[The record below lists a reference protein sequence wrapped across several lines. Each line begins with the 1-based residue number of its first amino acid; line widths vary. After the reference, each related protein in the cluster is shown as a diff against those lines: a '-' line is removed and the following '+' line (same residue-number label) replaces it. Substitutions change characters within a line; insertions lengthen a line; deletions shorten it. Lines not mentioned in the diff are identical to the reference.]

1 MAPALSPPDAP
12 VRVFRLPRARG
23 RRRHASTTLL
33 GLLLAPLLCAP
44 TLGSGISVDDDLFIG
59 VWSPFGKRWEAE
71 AGVCVW
77 GEGVFRVIASSV
89 ELGNVFALSDSGGG
103 EVPYRVFWRRRDAP
117 GRGQELDP
125 GVPSRRS
132 ISGDA
137 RFDCAGAVNARI
149 RVKVERRDIDR
160 APPGIYD
167 DTLMLTLSPL

>member
-1 MAPALSPPDAP
+1 MASAFPPPGASVGDARP
-12 VRVFRLPRARG
+12 VRASRRRAR
-23 RRRHASTTLL
+23 ALVALL
-33 GLLLAPLLCAP
+33 GLSLCSS
-44 TLGSGISVDDDLFIG
+44 TLGGGISVGDDLFIG

-71 AGVCVW
+71 ASVCIW
-77 GEGVFRVIASSV
+77 GEDVFRVIASSV
-89 ELGNVFALSDSGGG
+89 ELGNVFALSDSGGAR
-103 EVPYRVFWRRRDAP
+103 VPYRVFWRRRDAP

-132 ISGDA
+132 IAGDA
-137 RFDCAGAVNARI
+137 RFECAGGVNARI